1 MDEVLVTMD
10 DARRKDLLAKAVQM
24 LMADVPVLPLFHQS
38 QTWASRKD
46 INYLGGP
53 TLANQGSRATLA
65 K

>member
-10 DARRKDLLAKAVQM
+10 DARRKATLAKAVQL
-24 LMADVPVLPLFHQS
+24 LMADTPILPLFHQS

-46 INYLGGP
+46 IKYLGGP
-53 TLANQGSRATLA
+53 TLANQGARATLV